1 MVAVVNQIHM
11 EGIEHHWCH
20 SFGQVPRNC
29 QWENINP
36 IGDMDLRNLLFER
49 MYHGLMRDIKS
60 SFHRSQPSSFS
71 NSITPYYREGNAQYE
86 HRNM

>member
-20 SFGQVPRNC
+20 SFGQKPRNC
-29 QWENINP
+29 KWDNIEP
-36 IGDMDLRNLLFER
+36 LGDMDLRNLLFEN
-49 MYHGLMRDIKS
+49 MYHSLMRDIKT
-60 SFHRSQPSSFS
+60 SFSKSTPSSYS
-71 NSITPYYREGNAQYE
+71 NMITPYHREAMAAYE